1 MRLASI
7 VTLAAATVVV
17 AVPMPMP
24 TPVCTHCSHE
34 LSKANVATAWNSVRD
49 NGKKSAGKP
58 HRPGG
63 WRRFCL

>member
-1 MRLASI
+1 MRVACI
-7 VTLAAATVVV
+7 ATLAAATVVV

-34 LSKANVATAWNSVRD
+34 KDKANVVAAWNSVRGD
-49 NGKKSAGKP
+49 GKKSAGKSYC
-58 HRPGG
+58 PGG